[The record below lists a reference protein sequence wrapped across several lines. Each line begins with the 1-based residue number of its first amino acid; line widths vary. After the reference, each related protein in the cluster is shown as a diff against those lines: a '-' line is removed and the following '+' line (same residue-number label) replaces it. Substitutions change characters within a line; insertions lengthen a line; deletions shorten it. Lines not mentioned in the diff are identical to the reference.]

1 MLTSCFSFLVI
12 LCILVYFYL
21 MLDLHL
27 KNKGIY
33 SPIRHA
39 VSDYGV
45 GEYKYL
51 FNWAGIV
58 STFRNIFLIG
68 ALICW
73 NYEAS
78 FKEKAIWLL
87 VLALVGYF
95 GVMVFPTDI
104 EGSHKTISGRLHLL
118 FAILQFTVLA
128 IFLFQLTDVMSALV
142 PSLAVF
148 FLAIEWL
155 IKIGLYG
162 LVAALI
168 LPFLKPFFGLL
179 ERIFLYASNIYILIF
194 CIILFQQK

>member
-21 MLDLHL
+21 MLDLHI

-33 SPIRHA
+33 SPVRHA

-73 NYEAS
+73 NYETA
-78 FKEKAIWLL
+78 FKEKAIYWYWPWW
-87 VLALVGYF
+87 A
-95 GVMVFPTDI
+95 
-104 EGSHKTISGRLHLL
+104 ISELWFFQQILKEAAKQSAAACTCYLL
-118 FAILQFTVLA
+118 FYSL
-128 IFLFQLTDVMSALV
+128 
-142 PSLAVF
+142 PS
-148 FLAIEWL
+148 W
-155 IKIGLYG
+155 
-162 LVAALI
+162 
-168 LPFLKPFFGLL
+168 PFF
-179 ERIFLYASNIYILIF
+179 FFN
-194 CIILFQQK
+194 

>member
-1 MLTSCFSFLVI
+1 M
-12 LCILVYFYL
+12 
-21 MLDLHL
+21 
-27 KNKGIY
+27 
-33 SPIRHA
+33 
-39 VSDYGV
+39 
-45 GEYKYL
+45 
-51 FNWAGIV
+51 
-58 STFRNIFLIG
+58 
-68 ALICW
+68 
-73 NYEAS
+73 
-78 FKEKAIWLL
+78 
-87 VLALVGYF
+87 LALVGYF

-104 EGSHKTISGRLHLL
+104 EGRRKTISGRLHLL

-168 LPFLKPFFGLL
+168 LPFLKPYFGLL
-179 ERIFLYASNIYILIF
+179 ERIFLYASNIDILIF

>member
-21 MLDLHL
+21 MLDLHI

-33 SPIRHA
+33 SPVRHA

-58 STFRNIFLIG
+58 TTFRNIFLIG
-68 ALICW
+68 ALIYW
-73 NYEAS
+73 NYEAA
-78 FKEKAIWLL
+78 FKERAIWSLL
-87 VLALVGYF
+87 LALVGYF
-95 GVMVFPTDI
+95 GVMFFPTDI
-104 EGSHKTISGRLHLL
+104 EGSRKTISGRLHLL

-168 LPFLKPFFGLL
+168 LPFLKPYFGLL
-179 ERIFLYASNIYILIF
+179 ERIFLYTSNIYILIF
-194 CIILFQQK
+194 CIILF